1 MSHVSSISGRTI
13 SYRLFLTPSFFMRQF
28 RAPNTRATK
37 YTDHP
42 QTFTISIPNN
52 SHSIVPNELDGVSYF
67 LLGSSV
73 AGTIKALEVSGLAH
87 QVALLTERMSIL
99 NAKNDLLSKR
109 LEIIDSGDSRQ
120 SVVAWREEIAQQLA
134 CDKKKRRR
142 E

>member
-1 MSHVSSISGRTI
+1 MIKQD
-13 SYRLFLTPSFFMRQF
+13 M
-28 RAPNTRATK
+28 AKNTT
-37 YTDHP
+37 
-42 QTFTISIPNN
+42 
-52 SHSIVPNELDGVSYF
+52 
-67 LLGSSV
+67 
-73 AGTIKALEVSGLAH
+73 EVSDLAH

-120 SVVAWREEIAQQLA
+120 SVVAWREEIAQQLP

>member
-1 MSHVSSISGRTI
+1 MIKQD
-13 SYRLFLTPSFFMRQF
+13 M
-28 RAPNTRATK
+28 AKNTT
-37 YTDHP
+37 
-42 QTFTISIPNN
+42 
-52 SHSIVPNELDGVSYF
+52 
-67 LLGSSV
+67 
-73 AGTIKALEVSGLAH
+73 EVSDLAH